1 MLFRTLQ
8 ELNTTNKNVKETKYF
23 ELWKWDVRALEAVLM
38 LKKIDDAYIIGP
50 LKLTCKFGGEKKYL
64 WKKKQNLL
72 DQDVCLRY
80 LSNYHPVV
88 ICRSNKSKLRWQSQN
103 FERAL

>member
-1 MLFRTLQ
+1 MRCQSIGRCAKML
-8 ELNTTNKNVKETKYF
+8 
-23 ELWKWDVRALEAVLM
+23 

-50 LKLTCKFGGEKKYL
+50 LKLTCKFGGEKKIFV
-64 WKKKQNLL
+64 KKKQNLL